1 MDKQG
6 ENEKLDKKALKRQA
20 LDAYR
25 LKNTLRPCN
34 IDLLFKIPQENK

>member
-1 MDKQG
+1 MEQQG
-6 ENEKLDKKALKRQA
+6 ETEKKDRKALKRQQ